1 MSDVRYIATA
11 GMFDGV
17 HRGHHFVL
25 SALVRDANARGL
37 EPLVFT
43 FAQHPMAIVAPHKA
57 PSLLTSPSQREALI
71 ASVAG
76 IRRVETIETTAEFL
90 AKDARKFLDDIH
102 ERHAVDVF
110 LMGFNN
116 HIGSDRATAAQ
127 LADASVEVELLPPLE
142 GDSSVSSSAVRSAI
156 AACDFVH
163 AEALLGHQWLYE
175 GIVVHGRQLG
185 RTIGFPTANIEPA
198 AASLLLPPS
207 GVFAVDTILPDG
219 SVFRGMANIGTRPT
233 VGGHK
238 ATFEVNIF
246 GFEGNLYGRM
256 VKVRFLKRLRDERP
270 FVSLDELRQQL
281 EADRN
286 LALGIAVK

>member
-198 AASLLLPPS
+198 AASLLPKTGDTS
-207 GVFAVDTILPDG
+207 KIIMWVVAAV
-219 SVFRGMANIGTRPT
+219 A
-233 VGGHK
+233 
-238 ATFEVNIF
+238 AC
-246 GFEGNLYGRM
+246 
-256 VKVRFLKRLRDERP
+256 
-270 FVSLDELRQQL
+270 
-281 EADRN
+281 
-286 LALGIAVK
+286 IAVIAVLRSKAKKGKKAKSSSSSKTSATAKKPAATTA